1 MQLARQRIRLEKQLL
16 CNSGPSVDR
25 FAWLRLASDAPNM
38 AGKQWSCEVSR
49 SNHSAPDEDSI
60 TERGCMSPLPAQPA
74 STSTSVKRVAAPVT
88 ADGDVRIGPVAAV
101 PTVLTELGVNPRRA
115 FARVGVPLHLF
126 KNPENRISFEA
137 LGRLFAECENLTNCK
152 HFGLLVGKH
161 FDLKGLG
168 AIGYLMRNSA
178 TVGEALRALLL
189 HLHLHDRGAAP
200 ILLNLDASTVVL
212 GYSIYRPGVP
222 GVAQI
227 YDVAIAIGYRAL
239 VDLCGPTWKPMR
251 IQFSHFRPDDTRPYR
266 QFFGSDIRFDA
277 EVSGIVFASSWLDH
291 AIEGADPALRMLIA
305 QAIKQERA
313 KNGTMT
319 FADEVRGSLHQM
331 VLNGISSAV
340 DVATL
345 FGIHERTLRKRL
357 AAEQTS
363 LAQLVSETRFTLAQ
377 QLLANT
383 QLPLSDISAAL
394 HYADSAVFSRAFR
407 KWAQMTPSEW
417 RARL

>member
-1 MQLARQRIRLEKQLL
+1 
-16 CNSGPSVDR
+16 
-25 FAWLRLASDAPNM
+25 
-38 AGKQWSCEVSR
+38 
-49 SNHSAPDEDSI
+49 
-60 TERGCMSPLPAQPA
+60 
-74 STSTSVKRVAAPVT
+74 VT

-101 PTVLTELGVNPRRA
+101 PKVLTEFGINPARA
-115 FARVGVPLHLF
+115 FTRAGVQLHTF
-126 KNPENRISFEA
+126 KNPESRISFEA
-137 LGRLFAECENLTNCK
+137 LGSLLSECASLTNCN

-161 FDLKGLG
+161 FELNGLG

-178 TVGEALRALLL
+178 TIGEALRALLL

-200 ILLNLDASTVVL
+200 LLLNLDASTVAL
-212 GYSIYRPGVP
+212 GYSIYRPRVP
-222 GVAQI
+222 GVSQL

-239 VDLCGPTWKPMR
+239 VDLCGPTWKPLR
-251 IQFSHFRPDDTRPYR
+251 VQFSHVRPDDLKPYR
-266 QFFGSDIRFDA
+266 QFFGANLRFDA

-291 AIEGADPALRMLIA
+291 AIQGADPALRMLIA
-305 QAIKQERA
+305 QAIKRERA

-319 FADEVRGSLHQM
+319 FADEVRGALHQM
-331 VLNGISSAV
+331 VLNGISSAE
-340 DVATL
+340 DLAGL

-363 LAQLVSETRFTLAQ
+363 LQQLVSQTRFTLAQ

-383 QLPLSDISAAL
+383 QLPLSEIAAAL

-407 KWAQMTPSEW
+407 KWAQLSPSEW